1 MGSLPQLNDDDMQA
15 IGAVFADFLAKSE
28 AQAVLLLAEGGFLV
42 SSYGKTDLLDITSLG
57 ALASNSF
64 EANKMMASLMG
75 ETKFDSSYQSGEQ
88 ISMYWQSIDGFNL
101 LVVIFPVAVAVG
113 MIKHYAQIARE
124 QVAGI
129 FSRAR
134 QRCPEGLD
142 LVMMNPV
149 DSSQIFKRKEA

>member
-15 IGAVFADFLAKSE
+15 ISAVFADFLAKSE

-42 SSYGKTDLLDITSLG
+42 ASYGKTDLLDITSLG

-88 ISMYWQSIDGFNL
+88 VSMYWQSIDGFNL
-101 LVVIFPVAVAVG
+101 MVVIFPVSIAVG
-113 MIKHYAQIARE
+113 MIKHYAQSARE
-124 QVAGI
+124 NVANI
-129 FSRAR
+129 FCRAR
-134 QRCPEGLD
+134 ERTPEGLD
-142 LVMMNPV
+142 LVMMNPA